1 MVGLWHCF
9 THIIHISWFFSQLQ
23 PNNAQLF
30 QIPTDRPNSSNQWE
44 FQDSRVEV
52 LYHIRPYFVGKFPY
66 IGLKNRPYIRWV
78 PPIIRFLKWPNS
90 SKSHAFLRYDIIHA
104 RDGIQDMHHLRLRW
118 TGCAVRLRLR
128 WAAFIG
134 GLETIHGVGL
144 RTLANGEILLS
155 ASGLWMGQSWGC
167 FFSLGFRSHRG
178 TPKSSLYG
186 WMFHYNHPFWGI
198 FIKETAIYIYRYIM
212 IYRDILGNRHLDIS
226 TMNINKPELLEL

>member
-1 MVGLWHCF
+1 MPNYSRSQQ
-9 THIIHISWFFSQLQ
+9 IDQIHLI
-23 PNNAQLF
+23 NG
-30 QIPTDRPNSSNQWE
+30 SS
-44 FQDSRVEV
+44 RILVEV